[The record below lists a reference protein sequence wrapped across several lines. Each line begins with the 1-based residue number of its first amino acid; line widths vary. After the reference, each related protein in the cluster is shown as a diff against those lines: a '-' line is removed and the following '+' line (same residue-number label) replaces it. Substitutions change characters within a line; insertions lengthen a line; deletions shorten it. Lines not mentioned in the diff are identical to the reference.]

1 MTRPRAGSPW
11 AAGSRPAG
19 ADLRSQI
26 SNWRFQIVLLIAV
39 LSGCAH
45 HPTPGTK
52 SPDSSPATRTST
64 TLPILYHRTGG
75 IAGTDD
81 RVVIWPDGLVEV
93 SGKLMSAGSAR
104 LPTERLANL
113 AALFAGW
120 DKLKGQYVAPG
131 VADAYTIIISFG
143 DKSIEASDLA
153 PDLPPQFRQI
163 FMEIEAIAAQTQS
176 QPQPEPAATP

>member
-1 MTRPRAGSPW
+1 LKSE
-11 AAGSRPAG
+11 
-19 ADLRSQI
+19 I
-26 SNWRFQIVLLIAV
+26 SNWRFQIPLLIAV
-39 LSGCAH
+39 LAGCTH
-45 HPTPGTK
+45 HSK
-52 SPDSSPATRTST
+52 PATATTEPKHPT

-104 LPTERLANL
+104 LPKERLEDLVAR
-113 AALFAGW
+113 FAGW
-120 DKLKGQYVAPG
+120 DTLKDQYVASG
-131 VADAYTIIISFG
+131 VADAYTITISFG

-153 PDLPPQFRQI
+153 PDLPLQFRQV
-163 FMEIEAIAAQTQS
+163 FTEIEAIAAQAQS